1 MMSAATPGEF
11 RTTYGLLRI
20 GDAQVALPLT
30 VLREVIPC
38 PQELAPMPARAPG
51 LRGAVNLRDVVIP
64 VLDLAGALDWP
75 VANPEHPVIVI
86 ISTGG
91 RMLGVTADR
100 IDGITSVP
108 DDQLHDTRD
117 AGGEL
122 VFSHT
127 FGYPESGG
135 VVSILDAGAILAMPG
150 VPTVADPAAAGRAA
164 APEPAGGA
172 VTGPRSGRPMLLV
185 RCGDFRLAV
194 SLTDIHTVLPQLVV
208 ADSPL
213 KGGLCRGV
221 TAYMQDLIPVVD
233 LLQALGL
240 GAPAGAD
247 GAQGL
252 LWRYPEGLVALLVSE
267 VVEIVTLDD
276 AEVRPL
282 PTIGVPNAGRFRGA
296 VMIPGHG
303 QHLVIDP
310 DGLTGDETLHALGR
324 LNTAQKNAPPDRP
337 AGGTARNDRYLT
349 YRAGVEVATPLD
361 QIAEILAYPDDFS
374 PLPDTGAGLL
384 GLFTHRDTVVSLL
397 CLNRLIGRNSAIDPA
412 TSRVLLVEHDGNHIG
427 YVVDALGAI
436 EQSVWEQD
444 DEPAGPSAPGR
455 LADSPLVQFG
465 ADPDGRL
472 LPRVDLAG
480 WAAHLSR

>member
-1 MMSAATPGEF
+1 M

-38 PQELAPMPARAPG
+38 PQELAPIPARAPG

-64 VLDLAGALDWP
+64 VLDLAGALNWP
-75 VANPEHPVIVI
+75 VADREHPVIVI

-91 RMLGVTADR
+91 RMLGVMADK

-108 DDQLHDTRD
+108 DDQRHDTRD
-117 AGGEL
+117 TGDDL

-127 FGYPESGG
+127 FGNSETGA
-135 VVSILDAGAILAMPG
+135 VVSILDAEAILGMPG
-150 VPTVADPAAAGRAA
+150 VPTVAEPAAGRTA
-164 APEPAGGA
+164 APEPAGEA
-172 VTGPRSGRPMLLV
+172 VTEPRPGRPMLLV
-185 RCGDFRLAV
+185 RCGGFRLAV

-213 KGGLCRGV
+213 RGELCRGV
-221 TAYMQDLIPVVD
+221 TAYMQDLVPVVD

-240 GAPAGAD
+240 GSPVGAD

-252 LWRYPEGLVALLVSE
+252 LWRFPDGLVALQVSE

-276 AEVRPL
+276 AQVRPL
-282 PTIGVPNAGRFRGA
+282 PALGVPNAGRFRGA

-310 DGLTGDETLHALGR
+310 GGLTGDETLQALGR
-324 LNTAQKNAPPDRP
+324 LNTAQENTQLDRP
-337 AGGTARNDRYLT
+337 AGGAEASNSYLT
-349 YRAGVEVATPLD
+349 YRAGVEMATPLD

-374 PLPDTGAGLL
+374 PLPDTGTGLI
-384 GLFTHRDTVVSLL
+384 GLFTHRDSVVSLL
-397 CLNRLIGRNSAIDPA
+397 CLNRLIGRQSDIDPS

-427 YVVDALGAI
+427 YVVNALGAI
-436 EQSVWEQD
+436 EQSAWEQE
-444 DEPAGPSAPGR
+444 DETTRPGTPGR

-465 ADPDGRL
+465 MDPDGRL

-480 WAAHLSR
+480 WAVGLS